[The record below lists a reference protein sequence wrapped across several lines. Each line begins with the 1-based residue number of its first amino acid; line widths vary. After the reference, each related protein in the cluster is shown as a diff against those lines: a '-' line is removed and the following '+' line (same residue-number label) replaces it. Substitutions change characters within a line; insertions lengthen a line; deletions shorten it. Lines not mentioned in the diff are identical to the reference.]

1 MEGENF
7 RKAQNALKATKKRK
21 EGVYRDLEGNK
32 GGEGRKARRSQGE
45 GKKRIAREL
54 FDVHW
59 IVLIRIPFPP
69 WKSPRPPHFSLPC
82 SLHPSLPPSLP
93 PSFP

>member
-1 MEGENF
+1 M
-7 RKAQNALKATKKRK
+7 KKRK

-45 GKKRIAREL
+45 GKERMAREL

-59 IVLIRIPFPP
+59 IVLIQIPFPP
-69 WKSPRPPHFSLPC
+69 
-82 SLHPSLPPSLP
+82 
-93 PSFP
+93 